1 MTDARNEGSLIEIT
15 INDALLDRIGYF
27 ALVLWLALIGATGAI
42 LAIAALVR
50 LFAWAVSPA

>member
-15 INDALLDRIGYF
+15 INDDLLDRIGYY
-27 ALVLWLALIGATGAI
+27 ALVVWLALIIATGAI
-42 LAIAALVR
+42 LAIGGLIR